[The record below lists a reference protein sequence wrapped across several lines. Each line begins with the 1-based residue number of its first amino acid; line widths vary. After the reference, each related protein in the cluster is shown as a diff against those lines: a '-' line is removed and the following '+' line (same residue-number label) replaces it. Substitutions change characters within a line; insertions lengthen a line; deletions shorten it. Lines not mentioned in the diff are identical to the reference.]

1 MEKNYEIIETDA
13 EFTAQDGTFTRSDM
27 EALVASANEGLL
39 PERQINLRYVE
50 QVVERTYNK
59 THGLD
64 IPTRNFAIKRA
75 VEDYIDLAANGI
87 TASAKEN
94 LDLLP
99 PAHPLSASA
108 TWWDEQTLRE
118 ARAEWIAADT
128 KIAEELRPLVSSA
141 YKQQEGS
148 AERMHA
154 EMRLI
159 ALTASG
165 RLSGDV
171 LAYNTPVVA
180 SAELP
185 EFTNEDLYY
194 MQARSYAY
202 ELLTK
207 QEALTA
213 SAGVSIDPEGL
224 AARMIYRGET
234 AKRVLSTLSR
244 NENFRA
250 AVQSLNSEPVDL
262 SPYAYAARQQF
273 SELFDAISSMPNP
286 AKPVDIRSQAAQFI
300 APYDQTGDIATA
312 ITAGASSNFVAAQ
325 LAKNEKWT
333 ADVSSWIESSDNDAE
348 FAAGY
353 WSVMDL
359 DYVDPAFAT
368 IEEVFPASK

>member
-1 MEKNYEIIETDA
+1 MEKNYEIIESNAEGSTDS
-13 EFTAQDGTFTRSDM
+13 GLFTRADL
-27 EALVASANEGLL
+27 EALIASANEGLL
-39 PERQINLRYVE
+39 PERQIDLSYVE

-64 IPTRNFAIKRA
+64 IASRNFAIKRA
-75 VEDYIDLAANGI
+75 VEDYIDTASNGI

-99 PAHPLSASA
+99 PSHPLSAAA
-108 TWWDEQTLRE
+108 TWWDEDTLRS

-141 YKQQEGS
+141 YKQVEGTP
-148 AERMHA
+148 ERMHA
-154 EMRLI
+154 EMRLMS
-159 ALTASG
+159 LTAAG
-165 RLSGDV
+165 RLSAEV
-171 LAYNTPVVA
+171 LAYNTPIVA
-180 SAELP
+180 SAEIP
-185 EFTNEDLYY
+185 EFTNEDLHF
-194 MQARSYAY
+194 MQARAYAY

-213 SAGVSIDPEGL
+213 SAGLSIDPTGI

-250 AVQSLNSEPVDL
+250 AAASLNSEPSDL

-273 SELFDAISSMPNP
+273 SDLYDAISSMPNSP
-286 AKPVDIRSQAAQFI
+286 KPVDIKAQAAEFV
-300 APYDQTGDIATA
+300 AAYDETGALVAA
-312 ITAGASSNFVAAQ
+312 IHAGASSNYVASQ

-333 ADVSSWIESSDNDAE
+333 ADVSSWIESSENDAE
-348 FAAGY
+348 FSAGY

>member
-1 MEKNYEIIETDA
+1 MEKNYEIIESPV
-13 EFTAQDGTFTRSDM
+13 EFKSQDGLFTRADM
-27 EALVASANEGLL
+27 EALVASANEQLL
-39 PERQINLRYVE
+39 PERQIALTYVE
-50 QVVERTYNK
+50 QVAERTYNN

-64 IPTRNFAIKRA
+64 IPARNFAIQRA
-75 VEDYIDLAANGI
+75 VEDHIDLMSNGL

-128 KIAEELRPLVSSA
+128 NISEELRPLVSSA
-141 YKQQEGS
+141 YKQVEGTT
-148 AERMHA
+148 ERMHA

-165 RLSGDV
+165 RLTGDV
-171 LAYNTPVVA
+171 LAYNTPIVA
-180 SAELP
+180 SAEIP
-185 EFTNEDLYY
+185 EFTTDELEFWR
-194 MQARSYAY
+194 ARSTAC
-202 ELLTK
+202 ELLLK

-213 SAGVSIDPEGL
+213 SAGMSIDPNGL

-234 AKRVLSTLSR
+234 TKRVLSVLSR
-244 NENFRA
+244 NENFRSA
-250 AVQSLNSEPVDL
+250 MQSLNADVTDL
-262 SPYAYAARQQF
+262 APYALAARQQF
-273 SELFDAISSMPNP
+273 SDLYDAISSMPN
-286 AKPVDIRSQAAQFI
+286 AEKPVDIRSDAAQFV
-300 APYDQTGDIATA
+300 AAYDSTGAITAA
-312 ITAGASSNFVAAQ
+312 ITAGASSNYVAAQ
-325 LAKNEKWT
+325 LANNEKWT
-333 ADVSSWIESSDNDAE
+333 TDVANWLSSDEEDAE

-368 IEEVFPASK
+368 IEEVFPTSK